1 MKKQVL
7 TLMAAG
13 LFVAVAALNAHAHCE
28 IPCGIY
34 NDQMRIGMIEEHITT
49 IEKAMDQIMK
59 LEGTKPENPNQLVRW
74 IMTKE
79 FHSDEIQKIV
89 TQYYMTQRIKPGMQ
103 DYEKKLKL
111 LHQMLITAMKCKQT
125 TEPGNVKQL
134 KAQVNDFKALYFL
147 K

>member
-1 MKKQVL
+1 MKKTNL
-7 TLMAAG
+7 ICLAAG
-13 LFVAVAALNAHAHCE
+13 LLVAVAALNARAHCE

-59 LEGTKPENPNQLVRW
+59 LEEKKPENPNQLVRW

-103 DYEKKLKL
+103 DYEKKLTL
-111 LHQMLITAMKCKQT
+111 LHQMLISAMKCKQT
-125 TEPGNVKQL
+125 TDPGNVKQL
-134 KAQVNDFKALYFL
+134 KAQLNDFKGLYFL

>member
-1 MKKQVL
+1 MKKGNL
-7 TLMAAG
+7 ICLA
-13 LFVAVAALNAHAHCE
+13 AALLVALAAHNARAHCE

-49 IEKAMDQIMK
+49 IEKAMNQIMK
-59 LEGTKPENPNQLVRW
+59 IEGTKPGNPNQLVRW
-74 IMTKE
+74 VMTKE

-103 DYEKKLKL
+103 DYEKKLTI
-111 LHQMLITAMKCKQT
+111 LHKMLISAMKCKQT
-125 TEPGNVKQL
+125 TDPVNVKQL
-134 KAQVNDFKALYFL
+134 KAQLKDFKGLYFM

>member
-1 MKKQVL
+1 MKKQAII
-7 TLMAAG
+7 LMTAG
-13 LFVAVAALNAHAHCE
+13 LIVAVAALNARAHCE

-34 NDQMRIGMIEEHITT
+34 NDQMRIGMIQEHIST
-49 IEKAMDQIMK
+49 IEKAMAQIMK
-59 LEGTKPENPNQLVRW
+59 IEGAKPANPNQLVRW

-89 TQYYMTQRIKPGMQ
+89 TQYYMTQRIKPGMP

-111 LHQMLITAMKCKQT
+111 LHQMLIAAMKCKQT
-125 TEPGNVKQL
+125 TASGNVKQL
-134 KAQVNDFKALYFL
+134 KTLVKDFKALYFL

>member
-1 MKKQVL
+1 MKKQAL
-7 TLMAAG
+7 TLIAAG
-13 LFVAVAALNAHAHCE
+13 LLVAVAALNAHAHCE

-34 NDQMRIGMIEEHITT
+34 NDQMRIGMIEEHVTT
-49 IEKAMDQIMK
+49 IEKAMDQIMN
-59 LEGTKPENPNQLVRW
+59 LEGRKPGNPNQLVRW

-89 TQYYMTQRIKPGMQ
+89 TQYYMTQRIKPGMR

-111 LHQMLITAMKCKQT
+111 LHQMLISAMKCKQT

-134 KAQVNDFKALYFL
+134 KGQVNDFKTLYFL